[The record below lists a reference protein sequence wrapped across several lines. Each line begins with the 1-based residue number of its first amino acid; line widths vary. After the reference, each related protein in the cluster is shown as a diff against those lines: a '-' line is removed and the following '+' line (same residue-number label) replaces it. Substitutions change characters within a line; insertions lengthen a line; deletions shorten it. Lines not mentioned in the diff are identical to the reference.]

1 MKLKF
6 NFELLIHDINFDTNI
21 FNNHYDTINLKDQ
34 LIKLTQFPNL
44 NILSKYKR
52 SLLTHA

>member
-21 FNNHYDTINLKDQ
+21 FNNHYDTNNLKDQ
-34 LIKLTQFPNL
+34 LIKLTQLPNL
-44 NILSKYKR
+44 NILF
-52 SLLTHA
+52 

>member
-44 NILSKYKR
+44 NILSKYKE